1 MLQQWFDNTA
11 TALDL
16 QAQWEM
22 AKMAR
27 WMFWATVGSIAI
39 GVLGFCALL
48 ISLWQTRSSIKTNV
62 TTAADA
68 RELGEA
74 HARAYLHVD
83 KMRFSTDR
91 RAVIITIRN
100 TGSTPAP
107 MLCAGCEV
115 KKAAPGRV
123 REAIEFG
130 SYSYKGWHSL
140 PAGTSRDFRIE
151 FQTGSEIIQENAAR
165 LDGVIGLMPGA
176 TEKGD
181 RVVVV
186 GRIVWNDVFGQ
197 YLETGFV
204 FFTEDVVR
212 DPLKVPA
219 GILPAFRRIN
229 VSEVPTGIPLF
240 GVSRES

>member
-27 WMFWATVGSIAI
+27 WMFWATMGSIAVGI
-39 GVLGFCALL
+39 FGFGALL
-48 ISLWQTRSSIKTNV
+48 VSLWQTRSSIKTNE
-62 TTAADA
+62 TTATDA

-83 KMRFSTDR
+83 NMRFSSDGK
-91 RAVIITIRN
+91 AAIISIRN

-115 KKAAPGRV
+115 KKAPPGRV
-123 REAIEFG
+123 REAIVFG

-140 PAGTSRDFRIE
+140 PAGTSRDFRID
-151 FQTGSEIIQENAAR
+151 FPGGFEIVQENRAR
-165 LDGVIGLMPGA
+165 LDGIGGLMPGVA
-176 TEKGD
+176 EQSD

-204 FFTEDVVR
+204 FFTEDVGRGPV
-212 DPLKVPA
+212 KVPA
-219 GILPAFRRIN
+219 GILPAFRLID
-229 VSEVPTGIPLF
+229 VSEVPAGMPLF
-240 GVSRES
+240 GDPLGI